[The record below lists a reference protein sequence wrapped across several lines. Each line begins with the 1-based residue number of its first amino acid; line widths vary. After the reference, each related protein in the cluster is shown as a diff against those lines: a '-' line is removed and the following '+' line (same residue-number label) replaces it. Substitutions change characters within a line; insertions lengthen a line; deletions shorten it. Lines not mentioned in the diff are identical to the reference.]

1 MHYYWCT
8 DHNRVETDKDVCPA
22 NRVLG
27 PYKSQAEAERALQR
41 ISEREARINDED
53 ARWAGDN

>member
-8 DHNRVETDKDVCPA
+8 DHNRVETDKEVCPG

-27 PYKSQAEAERALQR
+27 PYKSRAEAEGALQR
-41 ISEREARINDED
+41 ISERETRFNEED
-53 ARWAGDN
+53 ARWSGDN